1 MLNIGMKRKELY
13 IFIVMVL
20 VLFGL
25 NKVFMTANNPI
36 YTTNEEMVNHDYIS
50 SQKLFD
56 NVWNIVKTN
65 YYDSTMNQQAWNRWK
80 EHYEGQIKTDEDVAL
95 LERYYLNSCN
105 KASRL
110 VMDDEYVG
118 ITFDN
123 LDVMSKVIRQNKH
136 VK

>member
-1 MLNIGMKRKELY
+1 MVEVRKTIPRKEVTSVVASFLSNRCLETY
-13 IFIVMVL
+13 LKKFEISKE
-20 VLFGL
+20 LF
-25 NKVFMTANNPI
+25 F
-36 YTTNEEMVNHDYIS
+36 
-50 SQKLFD
+50 
-56 NVWNIVKTN
+56 
-65 YYDSTMNQQAWNRWK
+65 
-80 EHYEGQIKTDEDVAL
+80 EGMIKTDEDVAL

-123 LDVMSKVIRQNKH
+123 LDVMSKVIKQNKH

>member
-1 MLNIGMKRKELY
+1 MVEVRKTIPTEEVNSVVASFLSNRCLETYLKKFEISKEL
-13 IFIVMVL
+13 F
-20 VLFGL
+20 F
-25 NKVFMTANNPI
+25 
-36 YTTNEEMVNHDYIS
+36 EEMV
-50 SQKLFD
+50 
-56 NVWNIVKTN
+56 KT
-65 YYDSTMNQQAWNRWK
+65 M
-80 EHYEGQIKTDEDVAL
+80 EDVNL
-95 LERYYLNSCN
+95 LEKYYVKNCN